1 MVGLDQFHWLFL
13 RHCCLQVLFTKLRNP
28 KVEYLHIAVRPQHDI
43 LRFYVAMH
51 DAGGMRRGERTGHL
65 NCNLKRFNKL
75 YASTREALTQRFA
88 FDELAGNK
96 TSGVIRA
103 DLVNG

>member
-1 MVGLDQFHWLFL
+1 
-13 RHCCLQVLFTKLRNP
+13 
-28 KVEYLHIAVRPQHDI
+28 
-43 LRFYVAMH
+43 MH